1 MAVVSAQSILLSFGS
16 RVKEARN
23 TVELHISEHWLS
35 RLAWPFG

>member
-1 MAVVSAQSILLSFGS
+1 MPVVSAQSMLMSFGS

-23 TVELHISEHWLS
+23 TVELHILEHLLS